1 MQFQTTEFPGLL
13 LVTPRVF
20 QDERGY
26 FLESFN
32 AGAFAAAGVEGGFVQ
47 DNHAHSRQAGV
58 LRGLHFQAPPHAQAK
73 LVWVTRGAVF
83 DVVVD
88 LRKGSPTYGRWQS
101 FLLTAE
107 NFTRLYIPRGFAHGY
122 ATLEPDTDFMY
133 KVDGCYNPASEGGLR
148 WDDPDLAIDW
158 PVAAPILSGKD
169 MTLPTWRGFQ
179 SPFNY
184 ENPAKPQERNH
195 A

>member
-1 MQFQTTEFPGLL
+1 MQFQTTEIPGLL
-13 LVTPRVF
+13 LIMPRVF

-32 AGAFAAAGVEGGFVQ
+32 AGAFANAGVARSFVQ

-58 LRGLHFQAPPHAQAK
+58 LRGLHFQAPPHAQSK

-88 LRKGSPTYGRWQS
+88 LRAGSPTYGKWKS

-107 NFTRLYIPRGFAHGY
+107 NFARLFIPRGFAHGY

-133 KVDGCYNPASEGGLR
+133 KVDGYYNPASEGGLR

-158 PVAAPILSGKD
+158 PVVAPVLSDKD
-169 MTLPTWRGFQ
+169 RGLPSWRGFQ

-184 ENPAKPQERNH
+184 ENPAKPQEGNH
-195 A
+195 V